1 MPADWRER
9 LKFHAPDALAWR
21 LLLLTFLFTVVVEI
35 LIIVPSAAS
44 FHERCASMGATRS
57 LAIGPEDCMRVEM

>member
-9 LKFHAPDALAWR
+9 LKIHAPGALAWR
-21 LLLLTFLFTVVVEI
+21 LLLLTFVFTAVVEI

-44 FHERCASMGATRS
+44 YHERWLLDRLQSAELASVG
-57 LAIGPEDCMRVEM
+57 VEALP